1 MNDAQKVVV
10 DASIIVKWFVEEESS
25 EASQIIRDKYIKGEI
40 EIIAPQLIIFET
52 LNALRYKELFTEPEI
67 KEISEALD
75 SYSLNLYP
83 LRGEYAVKTVEVAF
97 ANNVTIYVSSY
108 ISLALLENT
117 HLYTADQKLIESLG
131 EDHQKIVKNI
141 KELKE

>member
-1 MNDAQKVVV
+1 MNDAQKLVV

-40 EIIAPQLIIFET
+40 DIIAPQLILFET

-75 SYSLNLYP
+75 AYSLNLYS
-83 LRGEYAVKTVEVAF
+83 LRGEYAEKTVEVAF
-97 ANNVTIYVSSY
+97 TNNVTIYDSSY

-117 HLYTADQKLIESLG
+117 RLYTADQKLIESLG

>member
-1 MNDAQKVVV
+1 MNDVQRLVV
-10 DASIIVKWFVEEESS
+10 DASIIAKWFVEEEGS
-25 EASQIIRDKYIKGEI
+25 EAAQRIRDKYIKGEV
-40 EIIAPQLIIFET
+40 EIIAPQLILFET

-75 SYSLNLYP
+75 AYSLNLYP
-83 LRGEYAVKTVEVAF
+83 LTGKYAEKTIEVAF
-97 ANNVTIYVSSY
+97 TNNITIYDSSY
-108 ISLALLENT
+108 ISLALVENT
-117 HLYTADQKLIESLG
+117 HVYTADEKLIKSLG